1 MRRAPIVIG
10 ATVAGTAGVLAFHAQ
25 APTVPTATAA
35 AVAMTSAA
43 TTPTTTSGTSTKAG
57 SSAVSGTATGAAI
70 DTQYGA
76 AQVRVTVRNGTIVK
90 LEALQL
96 QGNDPRSVQISGSAA
111 PVLQQEVLAKQ
122 TAAVDAVS
130 GATFTSASY
139 LQSVQ
144 SALDKLGFKAA
155 DGSRATLQV
164 PSGGGHGF

>member
-1 MRRAPIVIG
+1 
-10 ATVAGTAGVLAFHAQ
+10 VLAFHAQ

-43 TTPTTTSGTSTKAG
+43 TTPTTTSGTSTSSG
-57 SSAVSGTATGAAI
+57 SSTASGTATGAAI

-139 LQSVQ
+139 MQSVQ